1 MKPTNRAVW
10 RRKWEGRRDPVNTFA
25 KGLLRR
31 LGKGKGRTLLDVG
44 CGNGVDSLY
53 FAARGYRVVSTDFS
67 ESGIAALDA
76 LAAKKQLKI
85 RSLLHDTAKKFPFR
99 DGSFDI
105 VYAHLALHYF
115 DDATTRKVFAEMRRL
130 LRKGGLFFVK
140 CKSTKDCLYGA
151 GEEIGPD
158 IFREGHVR
166 HFFTPAY
173 MKEMLRDFNILSLR
187 TSSSSYH
194 GKTSAFV
201 SAVAKA

>member
-10 RRKWEGRRDPVNTFA
+10 RKKWEGRREPVNGFA
-25 KGLLRR
+25 QGLVRR
-31 LGKGKGRTLLDVG
+31 LGKGRGRTLLDVG

-53 FAARGYRVVSTDFS
+53 FAARGYRVTATDFS
-67 ESGIAALDA
+67 ESGIETLDH
-76 LAAKKQLKI
+76 LAAEKTLKI
-85 RSLLHDTAKKFPFR
+85 ASKLHDSAKKFPFK

-115 DDATTRKVFAEMRRL
+115 DDATTRRVFAEMRRL
-130 LRKGGLFFVK
+130 LKKGGLFFVK
-140 CKSTKDCLYGA
+140 CKSTKDCLYGL
-151 GEEIGPD
+151 GDEIGHD

-166 HFFTPAY
+166 HFFTPQY
-173 MKEMLRDFNILSLR
+173 MKEMLQDFTVLSLR

-201 SAVAKA
+201 SAIARK